1 MPDIKKTPAL
11 PMPSP
16 TMVKKNKGTK
26 KHLVHLFILPAL
38 IFYVGFLIYPILSA
52 FLNSFYS
59 WNGFVRGEFSGF
71 DNFIRLFTEK
81 PFNDFFAGAIKHN
94 VIYFV
99 VTVFSKLVI
108 AFLLAMLINSKIRG
122 KQFFK
127 TVIFIPKLLS
137 VVVVGYLFSLILNPT
152 YGSLNTFLDM
162 IGLESLARPWLGD
175 MNLALYVVTLVGSW
189 HGIGFAMLI
198 FLVGLQA
205 IPGEL
210 YEAARIDG
218 ASGIRMLFKITI
230 PLSMPSI
237 MIMTILTF
245 IWSFETF
252 DLIYAMQGSQA
263 GPFYSTDV
271 LVTYFYRL
279 AFGSVEGGDSIGLGS
294 ALAVVIFIIIAI
306 ASAIQMI
313 FFQRKQIDN

>member
-1 MPDIKKTPAL
+1 MPKR
-11 PMPSP
+11 MS
-16 TMVKKNKGTK
+16 

-52 FLNSFYS
+52 FLNSFFN
-59 WNGFVRGEFSGF
+59 WNGLVRGEFAGL

-81 PFNDFFAGAIKHN
+81 PFNEFFTNAIKHN
-94 VIYFV
+94 VIYFI
-99 VTVFSKLVI
+99 VTIFSKLVV
-108 AFLLAMLINSKIRG
+108 AFILAMLINSRIRG

-137 VVVVGYLFSLILNPT
+137 IVVVGYLFGLILNPT
-152 YGSLNTFLDM
+152 YGSLNTFLNM
-162 IGLESLARPWLGD
+162 IGLESLTRPWLGD
-175 MNLALYVVTLVGSW
+175 MDVALYAVTLVGSW
-189 HGIGFAMLI
+189 HGLGFAMLI

-205 IPGEL
+205 IPNEL

-218 ASGIRMLFKITI
+218 ASGIRMLLKITI
-230 PLSMPSI
+230 PLAMPSI

-245 IWSFETF
+245 ISSFETF
-252 DLIYAMQGSQA
+252 ELIFAMQGSQG
-263 GPFYSTDV
+263 GPYYSTDV

-294 ALAVVIFIIIAI
+294 ALAVVIFLIIAA
-306 ASAIQMI
+306 ASAVQML